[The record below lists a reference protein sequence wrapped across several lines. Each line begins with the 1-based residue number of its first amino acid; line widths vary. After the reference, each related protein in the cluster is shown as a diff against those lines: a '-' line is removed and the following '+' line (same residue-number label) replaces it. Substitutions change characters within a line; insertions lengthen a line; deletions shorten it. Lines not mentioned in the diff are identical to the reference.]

1 MVTIDRSKLAA
12 PVFAQAAAFVVVLVI
27 GGFTGHSSKSPAPAP
42 THQTS
47 PSASVSAPPAAKGH
61 EAKLTVKVVQEGTD
75 GLTVS
80 GSQVKVVRSASLAPV
95 ASGTLNTALQFA
107 ATVPAG
113 AYQVCVKPP
122 ADWTSTVRNTH
133 TINGYTCVAT
143 DVGSAPISVTFRL
156 APQTQ
161 AAQTQ
166 AAQTQAAQPQA
177 AQTQAAQTQAAQ

>member
-12 PVFAQAAAFVVVLVI
+12 PVFAQAAAFVIVLVI

-42 THQTS
+42 TS
-47 PSASVSAPPAAKGH
+47 SAPASASSSTPAAAKGH
-61 EAKLTVKVVQEGTD
+61 EAKLTVRVVQEGTD

-80 GSQVKVVRSASLAPV
+80 GSQVKVVQSASLAQV
-95 ASGTLNTALQFA
+95 ASGVLDAALQFA

-122 ADWTSTVRNTH
+122 ADWTSTVKNTH
-133 TINGYTCVAT
+133 LINGYTCVAT
-143 DVGSAPISVTFRL
+143 DVGSAPVSVTFRL

-161 AAQTQ
+161 AAQ
-166 AAQTQAAQPQA
+166 
-177 AQTQAAQTQAAQ
+177 

>member
-1 MVTIDRSKLAA
+1 MVTIDRSKLVG

-42 THQTS
+42 SHQVS
-47 PSASVSAPPAAKGH
+47 PGASSSTPAAAKGH
-61 EAKLTVKVVQEGTD
+61 AAKLTVTVVQEGTD

-80 GSQVKVVRSASLAPV
+80 GSQVKVVDSASLAPV
-95 ASGTLNTALQFA
+95 ASGTLDPALEFA
-107 ATVPAG
+107 ATVPTG

-133 TINGYTCVAT
+133 IINGYTCVAT
-143 DVGSAPISVTFRL
+143 VVGSAPVSVTFRL

-161 AAQTQ
+161 AAQ
-166 AAQTQAAQPQA
+166 
-177 AQTQAAQTQAAQ
+177 